1 MTGSA
6 DLTPSNNTKFAD
18 EVEIQA
24 DNFSG
29 RYIHWGIR
37 EHGMIAACNGI
48 ALHGGF
54 IPSGASFFCFTDYC
68 RPSLR
73 LSALMGIRVVNVF
86 THDSIGLG
94 EDGPTHQPVEHLASL
109 RAMPNFYIWRPADSI
124 ETVECWQAALE
135 REHSPS
141 ILALTRQS
149 MPAVRLTHV
158 EENLCAR
165 GGYEVS
171 PASGE
176 AQVSIFASGSEVS
189 LAVAAQAQ
197 LKEKGVAARVVSMP
211 CFPAFFEQPEDYRR
225 SVIGNAKVRVGVEA
239 AVRFGW
245 DAIIGDG
252 PFIGMKSFGESGPY
266 KAVYK
271 HFGITPEAVVEAAL
285 SKLKRLIEGLRRR
298 CLRLH
303 FHSGHWSR
311 GSDNKR
317 GFRDLNCRGVG
328 GRSGSAGARGEIA
341 MVAKVAIN
349 GFGRIGRLV
358 LRGIL
363 ESGRKDIEVVA
374 INDLG
379 PVETNAHLL
388 RYDSV
393 HGRFPHKVKVEGDT
407 IVIGG
412 HKIKVT
418 AIKDPAELPHKALGV
433 DIALECT
440 GIFTARD
447 KAAAHLKA
455 GAKRVLISAPAE
467 GADLTVVYGVN
478 DDKLTK
484 DHLVVSNASCTTN
497 CLAPVVKVLND
508 AIGIEHGFMTTIHS
522 YTGDQP
528 TLDTMHKDLYRARGA
543 ALSMIPTTTGAAK
556 AVGLVLPELKG
567 KLDGSS
573 IRVPTPNV
581 SVVDLKFVAKRK
593 TSADEINNAIKTTAD
608 GNGPLK
614 GILGYTDE
622 PNVSSDF
629 NHDDRSSIFHL
640 DQTKVIDGDFVR
652 VLSWYDNEWGF
663 SNRMADTAVAM
674 AKLI

>member
-1 MTGSA
+1 MTTSVSHDAMANSIRFLALDAVEKAKSGHAGLPMGAADIATVLWRDVLKFDASDPHWPDRDRFVLSAGHGCMLLYSLLYMTGVGGAKALGIEDIKQFRQVGSRTPGHPEYWCAPGVETTTGPLGQGLATAVGMAVAERMLAARFPGIVDHHTYVLASDGDLMEGVSQESIGIAGHLQLSKLIVFWDDNGITIDGKRTIADNVDQVARFQSAGWNASHIDGHDPKAILDAIHAAQNSDKPTMIACKTTIGFGLPTHAGTQKAHSDAQGPSEIAGARKTLNWPFEPFVVPEDILAAWREVGSRGAEKREAWNHAVEALDAKQRAEFERRVRGDLPEDLDQVIEAYKKKLADEKPEAATRKAGEAALNVIGAAMPELVTGSA
-6 DLTPSNNTKFAD
+6 DLTPSNNTKFKD
-18 EVEIQA
+18 EQEIQA

-37 EHGMIAACNGI
+37 EHGMIAAVNGI

-54 IPSGASFFCFTDYC
+54 VPSGASFFCFTDYC

-189 LAVAAQAQ
+189 LAVAAQAL

-225 SVIGNAKVRVGVEA
+225 SVIGSAKVKIGVEA

-285 SKLKRLIEGLRRR
+285 
-298 CLRLH
+298 
-303 FHSGHWSR
+303 
-311 GSDNKR
+311 
-317 GFRDLNCRGVG
+317 
-328 GRSGSAGARGEIA
+328 
-341 MVAKVAIN
+341 
-349 GFGRIGRLV
+349 
-358 LRGIL
+358 
-363 ESGRKDIEVVA
+363 
-374 INDLG
+374 
-379 PVETNAHLL
+379 
-388 RYDSV
+388 
-393 HGRFPHKVKVEGDT
+393 
-407 IVIGG
+407 
-412 HKIKVT
+412 
-418 AIKDPAELPHKALGV
+418 
-433 DIALECT
+433 
-440 GIFTARD
+440 
-447 KAAAHLKA
+447 
-455 GAKRVLISAPAE
+455 
-467 GADLTVVYGVN
+467 
-478 DDKLTK
+478 
-484 DHLVVSNASCTTN
+484 
-497 CLAPVVKVLND
+497 
-508 AIGIEHGFMTTIHS
+508 
-522 YTGDQP
+522 
-528 TLDTMHKDLYRARGA
+528 
-543 ALSMIPTTTGAAK
+543 
-556 AVGLVLPELKG
+556 G
-567 KLDGSS
+567 KL
-573 IRVPTPNV
+573 R
-581 SVVDLKFVAKRK
+581 A
-593 TSADEINNAIKTTAD
+593 
-608 GNGPLK
+608 
-614 GILGYTDE
+614 
-622 PNVSSDF
+622 
-629 NHDDRSSIFHL
+629 
-640 DQTKVIDGDFVR
+640 
-652 VLSWYDNEWGF
+652 
-663 SNRMADTAVAM
+663 
-674 AKLI
+674 